1 MTRGPV
7 HIKNKELCVPLRPR
21 ISFLPRLA
29 LFRNPMGIFFTAN
42 FVISSKVHRNCIT
55 QDTTDT
61 TRGCAEMAE
70 MDVDMD
76 VELEVE
82 AATVPR
88 SLHPPPMP
96 LHGIECL
103 PGMEVPECLGDNRVL
118 SDR

>member
-1 MTRGPV
+1 M
-7 HIKNKELCVPLRPR
+7 
-21 ISFLPRLA
+21 
-29 LFRNPMGIFFTAN
+29 
-42 FVISSKVHRNCIT
+42 HRNCIT

-88 SLHPPPMP
+88 SPHPPPMP

-103 PGMEVPECLGDNRVL
+103 PGMEVPECLGDHRVL